1 MLLAILAVVIV
12 WDLTQRRHSILR
24 TWPILGHFR
33 FIFEAVGPELRQ
45 YIVTDNDAERPFS
58 RDQRRWIYS
67 TSKGEDNRF
76 AFGTDNDLDRA
87 TNHLI
92 VRPATFPPP
101 GAEPVA
107 GGAVPV
113 AKILGGSRGRTK
125 AFRPRS
131 IVNVSGMSWGAL
143 SGPAVESLNRG
154 AAEAGALH
162 GTGEGG
168 ISSHHQHGG
177 ELILQIGSGYFGC
190 RDSKGRFDLPRLVE
204 VCEANP
210 VRALEIKL
218 SQGAKPGVGGLL
230 PAAKVTAEIAR
241 VRGVPPGVDCASP
254 PYHSAF
260 SDEDSMLDFVE
271 RIAEATGLPVGI
283 KSAVGDLRFWER
295 LVSLMASGERGVDFI
310 VIDGGEGGT
319 GAAPLVFTDHV
330 AMPFMGGFAEVSRV
344 FGMAGIH
351 DRVVFVGSG
360 RLGLPQRAIEAMAL
374 GCDWIN
380 VGREAMLSV
389 GCIQAQR
396 CHTGNCP
403 SGVATQSRWL
413 MRGVDVPDKSER
425 AGRYLIGLRD
435 EILRVARAA
444 GAAHPAE
451 LRTDA
456 VMLLDGKQPAARVAD
471 VYGVDPAWSTP
482 SPEDL
487 EALYSDWPVRRPAA
501 A

>member
-1 MLLAILAVVIV
+1 
-12 WDLTQRRHSILR
+12 
-24 TWPILGHFR
+24 
-33 FIFEAVGPELRQ
+33 
-45 YIVTDNDAERPFS
+45 
-58 RDQRRWIYS
+58 
-67 TSKGEDNRF
+67 
-76 AFGTDNDLDRA
+76 
-87 TNHLI
+87 
-92 VRPATFPPP
+92 
-101 GAEPVA
+101 
-107 GGAVPV
+107 
-113 AKILGGSRGRTK
+113 
-125 AFRPRS
+125 
-131 IVNVSGMSWGAL
+131 
-143 SGPAVESLNRG
+143 
-154 AAEAGALH
+154 
-162 GTGEGG
+162 
-168 ISSHHQHGG
+168 
-177 ELILQIGSGYFGC
+177 
-190 RDSKGRFDLPRLVE
+190 
-204 VCEANP
+204 
-210 VRALEIKL
+210 
-218 SQGAKPGVGGLL
+218 
-230 PAAKVTAEIAR
+230 
-241 VRGVPPGVDCASP
+241 
-254 PYHSAF
+254 
-260 SDEDSMLDFVE
+260 
-271 RIAEATGLPVGI
+271 
-283 KSAVGDLRFWER
+283 
-295 LVSLMASGERGVDFI
+295 
-310 VIDGGEGGT
+310 
-319 GAAPLVFTDHV
+319 
-330 AMPFMGGFAEVSRV
+330 MPFMGGFAEVSRV

-360 RLGLPQRAIEAMAL
+360 RLGLPQRASEAMAL